1 MTATHIFQPT
11 ATTSTPTGYSL
22 HQLQGNKNHGSEKEG
37 YLLKKS
43 EGMLKKVWQKRKCRI
58 KDGILSVSH
67 SDVSRFFLHLIW
79 GRLLVPSQFKNV
91 LNLQTKVN
99 NIFNFLVL
107 HLCENNHE
115 NQTNVSKI
123 QKISFTFF
131 CIFASSMQHVYCS
144 CTLIVWYVFN
154 GFQGSS

>member
-1 MTATHIFQPT
+1 
-11 ATTSTPTGYSL
+11 
-22 HQLQGNKNHGSEKEG
+22 
-37 YLLKKS
+37 
-43 EGMLKKVWQKRKCRI
+43 MLKKVWQKRKCRI

-123 QKISFTFF
+123 TKNFIHILLHFCKLNATCLLQLYTDSFVCF
-131 CIFASSMQHVYCS
+131 
-144 CTLIVWYVFN
+144 
-154 GFQGSS
+154 